1 MQKNDSDIVVNKSK
15 NKPVKRVLTRW
26 TSYWSFLLAAI
37 GSSVGLGN
45 LWKFPYEMGS
55 HGGGTF
61 LLIYIPSLI
70 LLAVPLMMAELLIGR
85 YGGSNPVHGLRQIA
99 QQERLSSL
107 WQIVGWMGMI
117 AGFLVFSYY
126 SVVASWILFYIMQSA
141 TGSFVDVPAEI
152 VQHSFT
158 ALLRNTDQL
167 IIWHTVF
174 VLMVVLILSRSVK
187 VGLERALLI
196 LMPCFIALLVWLC
209 VFASQF
215 GDFEKAVE
223 FVFTY
228 DIGAI
233 NAELIVSAV
242 AQALFSLSVGLG
254 ILLMYGAYL
263 GEHRPIT
270 TAAGVVM
277 FFDTAIALL
286 MALLIFSIVF
296 AFGMKT
302 DSGAGLIFETLPVA
316 FSQMQS
322 NPALW
327 ATLFF
332 TLLGVAALA
341 SAIAL
346 LEPCIAWMVDQFRVS
361 RRFAAWF
368 IGGLAWGAG
377 FVSIYSFNGL
387 KYSFYYFGV
396 ERFNGTFD
404 FLNILTTHILMPL
417 TALFITIFA
426 GWRISQSRAR
436 SELANPLNL
445 VFSIWVLCVRYV
457 APLILLVM
465 LAIVFVYPS

>member
-1 MQKNDSDIVVNKSK
+1 
-15 NKPVKRVLTRW
+15 
-26 TSYWSFLLAAI
+26 
-37 GSSVGLGN
+37 
-45 LWKFPYEMGS
+45 MGS

-70 LLAVPLMMAELLIGR
+70 LLAVPVMMAELMIGR
-85 YGGSNPVHGLRQIA
+85 YGGSNPVHGLRYIA
-99 QQERLSSL
+99 KQERLSSL
-107 WQIVGWMGMI
+107 WQIVGWMGMLT
-117 AGFLVFSYY
+117 GFLVFSFY
-126 SVVASWILFYIMQSA
+126 SVVAGWILFYIMESA

-152 VQHSFT
+152 VQHSFS
-158 ALLRNTDQL
+158 ALLRNTDQM

-174 VLMVVLILSRSVK
+174 VLLVVQILGRSVR
-187 VGLERALLI
+187 VGIERALLV
-196 LMPCFIALLVWLC
+196 LMPCFIGLLVWLC

-215 GDFEKAVE
+215 GDFEKALD
-223 FVFTY
+223 FVFSY
-228 DIGAI
+228 DIDAI
-233 NAELIVSAV
+233 DAELVVSAV
-242 AQALFSLSVGLG
+242 TQALFSLSIGLG

-263 GEHRPIT
+263 GDKRPIT

-277 FFDTAIALL
+277 FFDTLIALL

-296 AFGMKT
+296 AFGMRT

-346 LEPCIAWMVDQFRVS
+346 LEPCIAWMVERYSVS
-361 RRFAAWF
+361 RQFAAWF
-368 IGGLAWGAG
+368 IGSLAWATG
-377 FVSIYSFNGL
+377 FISIYSFNSL
-387 KYSFYYFGV
+387 KYSFYYFGE

-417 TALFITIFA
+417 TALFLTILA
-426 GWRISQSRAR
+426 GWRISKIQARA
-436 SELANPLNL
+436 EIANPLGF
-445 VFSIWVLCVRYV
+445 VFALWSFCVRYV
-457 APLILLVM
+457 APLMLATV
-465 LAIVFVYPS
+465 LAIVLFYPA